1 MLYFHKELKNKLN
14 SDYQIQKAV
23 SEGKYFKLDDGL
35 YSDKPNADYI
45 EIIEKKFPNAVIYG
59 ESAYYYHNLTDF
71 IPKRL
76 VLATK
81 KNETIR
87 SKYVKQVRLTDK
99 LFDLGISEI
108 KINGIVVRIYDKER
122 MLIELA
128 RNKNQMGYDLYK
140 EIVINYRKIADEL
153 DMEKIEK
160 YLAYYPFGDK
170 LFEIIQDEV
179 F

>member
-1 MLYFHKELKNKLN
+1 MLYFHKELKEKLK

-23 SEGKYFKLDDGL
+23 EEKKYFKVDDGL

-45 EIIEKKFPNAVIYG
+45 EIIAKKFPNFVIYG
-59 ESAYYYHNLTDF
+59 DSAYYYHNLTDF
-71 IPKRL
+71 IPSKV
-76 VLATK
+76 VLATT
-81 KNETIR
+81 KNNKIR
-87 SKYVKQVRLTDK
+87 SKFVKQVRLTDE
-99 LFDLGISEI
+99 LFNIGITQTQ
-108 KINGIVVRIYDKER
+108 INGITINIYDKER

-128 RNKNQMGYDLYK
+128 RGKNGMGYDMYK
-140 EIVINYRKIADEL
+140 EIITNYRKIADNL

-160 YLAYYPFGDK
+160 YLSYFPHEDK

>member
-1 MLYFHKELKNKLN
+1 MLYFHKELKEKLK

-23 SEGKYFKLDDGL
+23 EEKKYFKVDDGL

-45 EIIEKKFPNAVIYG
+45 EIAVKKFPNFVIYG
-59 ESAYYYHNLTDF
+59 DSAFYYHNLTDF
-71 IPKRL
+71 IPSKV
-76 VLATK
+76 VLATT
-81 KNETIR
+81 KNNKIR
-87 SKYVKQVRLTDK
+87 SKFVKQVRLTDE
-99 LFDLGISEI
+99 LFNIGITKT
-108 KINGIVVRIYDKER
+108 KINGITINIYDKER

-128 RNKNQMGYDLYK
+128 RSKNRMGYDMYK
-140 EIVINYRKIADEL
+140 EIVTNYRKIADNL

-160 YLAYYPFGDK
+160 YLSHFPYEDK